1 MGTYFMENQLN
12 AIKYVHGKC
21 KHLKLRNAAYLQKG
35 KQQVTLLSVY
45 DEPWVAH
52 VVMNLRIL

>member
-1 MGTYFMENQLN
+1 MR
-12 AIKYVHGKC
+12 IKYVHGKC